1 MIALTA
7 LLALFA
13 FLVTPVFASDCNEP
27 TDCAAAATTARNPLV
42 PIAGA
47 GLGAAAGAAL
57 TRRPPRRPSAP
68 ARERPPAAPP
78 PPPCQAELDSLVTA
92 RALARALLPALQQL
106 RDYHAYLDNL
116 YEATRLRGY
125 MGASIDLA
133 FLRQTMMGSPLEG
146 GVINKIVFS
155 ALKGILKEELKE
167 AVGIVWADGQPFD
180 VGAMLSKSGSEAEKK
195 ALLETLKE
203 ALTRQSLNFARRAL
217 YIDGVNNA
225 LPQGLDPQ
233 GPVARAVERGL
244 RTQWAERLASNATKF
259 VEVAIGFYNMGSGI
273 SASTAMLAEI
283 RGLMGQVQDQIT
295 ELENYLEDDAMQA
308 LDLAI
313 SSLRGCLQHHIDR
326 YGGGWRERWVVQHGQ
341 ASLDALLATGIERH
355 FASQANP

>member
-1 MIALTA
+1 MVALAA
-7 LLALFA
+7 LCALFA
-13 FLVTPVFASDCNEP
+13 VFVTPVFASDCNEP
-27 TDCAAAATTARNPLV
+27 GDCAAAATTARNPLV

-47 GLGAAAGAAL
+47 GIGAAAGAAL
-57 TRRPPRRPSAP
+57 TRRAPRRPSAP
-68 ARERPPAAPP
+68 ARAGPAAAP

-125 MGASIDLA
+125 MSATIDLA
-133 FLRQTMMGSPLEG
+133 FLRQTMMGAPLEG
-146 GVINKIVFS
+146 GVINKIVFA

-167 AVGIVWADGQPFD
+167 VVGIVHADGQSFD
-180 VGAMLSKSGSEAEKK
+180 IGAILSKSGSEAEKK

-217 YIDGVNNA
+217 YIDGVSNA
-225 LPQGLDPQ
+225 LPPGLDPQ

-259 VEVAIGFYNMGSGI
+259 VEVAVSFYNMGSGI

-283 RGLMGQVQDQIT
+283 RHLMAQVRAQTT

-308 LDLAI
+308 LDLAL
-313 SSLRGCLQHHIDR
+313 SGLRSCLQFHIDR
-326 YGGGWRERWVVQHGQ
+326 FGPRWRERWVVQHGQ

-355 FASQANP
+355 LAAQAGA